1 MTASSL
7 FFWIILALIAQLI
20 ILVAVIGWRYW
31 RQLETLNQLIRLDS
45 ETNTG
50 SNLNQDQSIE
60 LVKSSHQT
68 ASLEDINGIKWMA
81 TKAFVVDKKIIEDAS
96 ASICSFYLKPLDG
109 LALPEFLPG
118 QFLTFS
124 LDLPH
129 PTQANQL
136 EKISRCYS
144 LSDAFNAK
152 YYRVSIKKC
161 LAPLHTDLPQGR
173 VSHYFHNQV
182 KEGDVLQ
189 IRAPSGQFNL
199 SPDRGP
205 IVLIA
210 GGIGITPLFT
220 MLRHIQQHQP
230 MREVWLFYGS
240 RCLND
245 LMQLPELLALAK
257 ANPHFHLTIALS
269 DMTETQ
275 MQTDMEQ
282 LNQSFGS
289 SVVDYFVQERIS
301 LNLLRHT
308 LPFKPFDFYIC
319 GPAALMETLVP
330 DLERWGVAS
339 NKIHFEAFGPASVK
353 RIKPVA
359 NMPANSVVNS
369 IANSPSN
376 FEDSIQANLTA
387 SAQVSQISAH
397 LGHSKVVCL
406 KSGKELLWE
415 SHHLNMLE
423 LFESH
428 GIELNSACR
437 SGNCGS
443 CQTTLLSGEVEY
455 ENLPNYTPDAG
466 TCLICVAKPKAFSS
480 VVLDV

>member
-1 MTASSL
+1 VV
-7 FFWIILALIAQLI
+7 LA
-20 ILVAVIGWRYW
+20 WRYW
-31 RQLETLNQLIRLDS
+31 RQLQKLNQSITVDP
-45 ETNTG
+45 EANTG
-50 SNLNQDQSIE
+50 SKVIEAQSFE
-60 LVKSSHQT
+60 ESNANGLVSNST
-68 ASLEDINGIKWMA
+68 GKWVG

-96 ASICSFYLKPLDG
+96 ASIYSFYLKPLDG
-109 LALPEFLPG
+109 QALPEFLPG

-129 PTQANQL
+129 LTQPNQF

-144 LSDAFNAK
+144 LSDAFNAN
-152 YYRVSIKKC
+152 YYRVSIKKS
-161 LAPLHTDLPQGR
+161 LAPRLTDLPNGR
-173 VSHYFHNQV
+173 VSHYFHDQV
-182 KEGDVLQ
+182 KQGDVLQ
-189 IRAPSGQFNL
+189 IRAPSGQFYL
-199 SPDRGP
+199 SLDRGP

-245 LMQLPELLALAK
+245 FMQLPELLAMAK
-257 ANPHFHLTIALS
+257 TNPHFHLKIALS
-269 DMTETQ
+269 DITHRQ
-275 MQTDMEQ
+275 MQTGIER

-289 SVVDYFVQERIS
+289 SVNDYFVQERIS
-301 LNLLRHT
+301 LSLLRHT

-319 GPAALMETLVP
+319 GPAAMMETLVP

-353 RIKPVA
+353 RVNPVA
-359 NMPANSVVNS
+359 NAQATVPANLV
-369 IANSPSN
+369 PN
-376 FEDSIQANLTA
+376 FEDSIQASLNA
-387 SAQVSQISAH
+387 SALVIQTPAQ
-397 LGHSKVVCL
+397 LGHNKVVCQ

-423 LFESH
+423 LLESH
-428 GIELNSACR
+428 GIVVNSACR

-443 CQTTLLSGEVEY
+443 CQTTLLSGEIEY
-455 ENLPNYTPDAG
+455 ENLPTYTPDAG
-466 TCLICVAKPKAFSS
+466 TCLICVAKPKAYSS